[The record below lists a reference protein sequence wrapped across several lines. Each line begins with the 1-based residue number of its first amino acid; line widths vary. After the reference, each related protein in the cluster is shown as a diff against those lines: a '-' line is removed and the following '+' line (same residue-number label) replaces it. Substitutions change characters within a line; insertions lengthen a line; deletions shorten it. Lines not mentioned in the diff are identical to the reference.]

1 MFGRW
6 LNQATKIPDPP
17 AAAGL
22 ESAVRTALPAAD
34 QETVLVVVAIA
45 GLLGAVAY
53 ADRKYS
59 PDEAKRVRRELGRLH
74 GMTEASGDAVSHVLE
89 ANLVELSTIETPRF
103 CRVLRELGDTELRL
117 EVLGMLVDI
126 AAEDG
131 VISSEESNVLRRLTS
146 SLGLTQ
152 ADYNTLQAKH
162 RERLGVLR

>member
-6 LNQATKIPDPP
+6 LNQATKVADLP
-17 AAAGL
+17 AAEGL
-22 ESAVRTALPAAD
+22 ERAVRAALPAAD

-45 GLLGAVAY
+45 GLLAAVAY
-53 ADRKYS
+53 ADRKYT
-59 PDEAKRVRRELGRLH
+59 PDEAKRVRRELARLH
-74 GMTEASGDAVSHVLE
+74 GMSETSGDAVTRVLE

-117 EVLGMLVDI
+117 EVLGILVDI

-146 SLGLTQ
+146 ALGLTQ
-152 ADYNTLQAKH
+152 GDYNALQQKH

>member
-6 LNQATKIPDPP
+6 LNQATKVPDPP

-22 ESAVRTALPAAD
+22 ENAVRTALPEAD

-45 GLLGAVAY
+45 GLLAAVAY

-59 PDEAKRVRRELGRLH
+59 PEEAQRVRTELGRLH
-74 GMTEASGDAVSHVLE
+74 GMTQASGDAVTRVLE
-89 ANLVELSTIETPRF
+89 ANLIELSTIETPRF

-117 EVLGMLVDI
+117 EVLAMLVDI

-131 VISSEESNVLRRLTS
+131 VISSEESNVLRRLTGA
-146 SLGLTQ
+146 LGLSQ
-152 ADYNTLQAKH
+152 GDYNAFQAKH

>member
-22 ESAVRTALPAAD
+22 EAAVRAALPAAD
-34 QETVLVVVAIA
+34 QETVLVVVAMA
-45 GLLGAVAY
+45 GLLAAVAY
-53 ADRKYS
+53 ADRTFS
-59 PDEAKRVRRELGRLH
+59 PEEAGRVRGELRRLH
-74 GMTEASGDAVSHVLE
+74 GMSDASVDAVSRVLE
-89 ANLVELSTIETPRF
+89 ANAVQLSTIETPRF

-117 EVLGMLVDI
+117 EVLGMLVDL

-146 SLGLTQ
+146 ALGLTQ
-152 ADYNTLQAKH
+152 GDYNTLQAKH